1 MPCKGPAMH
10 SAIAQLEQICGQEMT
25 LIRAGRLDALG
36 PLVARKQALA
46 ETLADADPAAL
57 AQVQDLLDRNQML
70 LEAAIRGLRSAR
82 QRIAQ
87 IRGAGAG
94 INSYDPNGQT
104 RRIGA
109 SGMTVERRF

>member
-1 MPCKGPAMH
+1 MQ
-10 SAIAQLEQICGQEMT
+10 SAIAHQDQLSGPEMAQ
-25 LIRAGRLDALG
+25 IRAGRLDALG
-36 PLVARKQALA
+36 PLVARNQALA

-57 AQVQDLLDRNQML
+57 AQVRDLLGRNQVL
-70 LEAAIRGLRSAR
+70 LEAAIRGLRAAR